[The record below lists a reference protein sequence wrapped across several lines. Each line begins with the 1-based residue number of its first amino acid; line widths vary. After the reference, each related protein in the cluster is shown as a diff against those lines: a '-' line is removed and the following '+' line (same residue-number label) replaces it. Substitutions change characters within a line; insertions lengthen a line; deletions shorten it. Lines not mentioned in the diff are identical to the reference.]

1 MAGQGM
7 EGDSD
12 VDENKARLR
21 EMEESSSDDDSE
33 GDIYEVE
40 RVVGVTKTNVSHLNA
55 AVWLLTW

>member
-55 AVWLLTW
+55 AFWLLTW